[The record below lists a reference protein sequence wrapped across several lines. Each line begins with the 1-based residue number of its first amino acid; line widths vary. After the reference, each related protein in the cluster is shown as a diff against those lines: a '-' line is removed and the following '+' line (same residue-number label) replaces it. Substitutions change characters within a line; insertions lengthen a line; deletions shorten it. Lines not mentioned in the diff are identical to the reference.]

1 MLSEPICAALTI
13 FCAFADAATNRMAT
27 ADAIIRFISMTM
39 FELDNRFFHVLF
51 KIAAILNRMPLSVF
65 TLSTTATTVTATATA
80 MAATAATAATAAVAA
95 TAATVAAT
103 ASCAAT
109 TVAATTAA

>member
-80 MAATAATAATAAVAA
+80 MAATAATAAVAA